1 MEDNNGMGK
10 LRIEAIPD
18 DKVAKVTTELTA
30 PVHRDPIAYAET
42 LARQTGQP
50 VDPAKLIPL
59 MLARFMATDR
69 GFKKL
74 RRQSHSANAPA
85 DDKGG

>member
-1 MEDNNGMGK
+1 MAK
-10 LRIEAIPD
+10 LKIETIPD

-30 PVHRDPIAYAET
+30 LVHRDLIAYAEA

-50 VDPAKLIPL
+50 IDPVKLIPL

-74 RRQSHSANAPA
+74 RRPSHSGNAPA
-85 DDKGG
+85 GDKGG